1 MSDGSHDGSWKE
13 DSLGFLSA
21 SADAVEGCLPTQSTA
36 QIALL
41 LLGMWTMMK
50 GMLSAHMVHCGFYG
64 EITSE
69 CGASALPRAASQ
81 WRRGAA
87 ALLLAL
93 LPRDWRVRPPCLSVP
108 LLCGG
113 GRVHAVRQD
122 TRWTDA
128 RACPAA
134 WTRRREGV
142 AGLRSRRSPSTARP
156 STCVLWRRRTTPPLA
171 GAEAEAEND
180 LFTNRAG
187 CGTAPAAAATRTA
200 AAAPTLV
207 QAENAW
213 QPRRA
218 RNSPLSTYTTH
229 FITPS
234 IL

>member
-1 MSDGSHDGSWKE
+1 M
-13 DSLGFLSA
+13 
-21 SADAVEGCLPTQSTA
+21 
-36 QIALL
+36 
-41 LLGMWTMMK
+41 
-50 GMLSAHMVHCGFYG
+50 
-64 EITSE
+64 
-69 CGASALPRAASQ
+69 PRAASQ

-187 CGTAPAAAATRTA
+187 CGTAPAAAATRTRQQ
-200 AAAPTLV
+200 L
-207 QAENAW
+207 
-213 QPRRA
+213 RRRWCRRRTRGSLA
-218 RNSPLSTYTTH
+218 GRATRLSVRIQHTSLLLAYCSIHPDATGRRRRRRPASPLPES
-229 FITPS
+229 S
-234 IL
+234 SR

>member
-1 MSDGSHDGSWKE
+1 MTDGSHDGSWKE

-50 GMLSAHMVHCGFYG
+50 GMLSAYMVHCGFYG
-64 EITSE
+64 EIISE

-171 GAEAEAEND
+171 GGP
-180 LFTNRAG
+180 R
-187 CGTAPAAAATRTA
+187 PRT
-200 AAAPTLV
+200 TSSRIVLV
-207 QAENAW
+207 VAQPQQQRHVRQLRRRWCKAENAG